1 MWRLRCKLPWIRWQ
15 EIITWELGGWA
26 RMKNKMRSRHSDRE
40 QVPQL
45 TELSQTW
52 WWQNLSKKSHHH
64 CWNEILSLH
73 HTSPWFFGQFCIAI
87 CHGQLPNLFRTVS
100 VPPSCYYTDRQ
111 GSRTCWQGRRWS
123 YCHKPDT
130 WLRYHGVW
138 VGRKKRTR
146 IWWLMSINC
155 QFPYVKS
162 CLSGFLSHFQT
173 LSYNPQD
180 DSDIRIKKGRMLIWW
195 VHDLCI
201 TSMFRFIM
209 GIQYNE
215 NTSDNKYATGISK
228 KGRIA
233 HFLAMFMRKSWETNA
248 SNIPNGV
255 PGFPTNPHCHGD
267 STGKEEWIGR
277 YTICTFGHN
286 FWEWK
291 KIIELDMAHKWR
303 RVHHWWVMFLMCI
316 CTGASTLRHKNLDS
330 WPHLQ
335 NPLMSFLSRLGPG
348 NYNQTTR
355 SSNAGFVALP
365 FASPY
370 SPGEGRRRKH
380 QNGIKIPTIELS
392 VYPSSIL
399 SRISTLVGETLD
411 SHWLHPH
418 SCKMKENRPRN
429 GNWSHCSH
437 CMILLVRSWVC
448 SNVEVGFSILA
459 RLVKQGFPRSLGNTK
474 SIWRF

>member
-1 MWRLRCKLPWIRWQ
+1 MMG
-15 EIITWELGGWA
+15 TWF
-26 RMKNKMRSRHSDRE
+26 
-40 QVPQL
+40 V
-45 TELSQTW
+45 
-52 WWQNLSKKSHHH
+52 
-64 CWNEILSLH
+64 
-73 HTSPWFFGQFCIAI
+73 
-87 CHGQLPNLFRTVS
+87 
-100 VPPSCYYTDRQ
+100 
-111 GSRTCWQGRRWS
+111 
-123 YCHKPDT
+123 
-130 WLRYHGVW
+130 YHIDVE
-138 VGRKKRTR
+138 
-146 IWWLMSINC
+146 M
-155 QFPYVKS
+155 Y
-162 CLSGFLSHFQT
+162 
-173 LSYNPQD
+173 
-180 DSDIRIKKGRMLIWW
+180 
-195 VHDLCI
+195 
-201 TSMFRFIM
+201 IM

-233 HFLAMFMRKSWETNA
+233 HFLAMFMRTSWEANA

-277 YTICTFGHN
+277 YPRDLKGCNMLLWTQLLGMEKDHWIFC
-286 FWEWK
+286 
-291 KIIELDMAHKWR
+291 MAHKWR
-303 RVHHWWVMFLMCI
+303 RVHNWWVMFLMCI

-335 NPLMSFLSRLGPG
+335 NPLISFLSRLGPG

-448 SNVEVGFSILA
+448 FNVEVGFSILA
-459 RLVKQGFPRSLGNTK
+459 RLVKQGSPDPWAILSQFDRPTRPLVM
-474 SIWRF
+474 RRA